1 MEEQLD
7 DTSSTIDQS
16 TLFVANLSHEI
27 RTPLNGIIGMI
38 TLLEDTQLSYEQKDY
53 VNMLRECSN
62 NLMTII
68 NDILDYSKLE
78 ANTIIL
84 ENECINFRDCIE
96 SMNDIILSK
105 VYEKKIEY
113 NYKIDNNIP
122 IFVNGDAN
130 RIKQI
135 LLNLL
140 TNSIKFTNDGNI
152 FLEVKLTSKRESIYT
167 IKFIVS
173 DTGCGIDSLE
183 FNKLFKSF
191 SQISNK
197 KHFNEGSG
205 LGLAICKELVELM
218 NGKIWID
225 WSKVNE
231 GSRFCFTIDLEI
243 CTKTNITKNSYTK
256 DHVLKSSTVFILD
269 DKLFNR
275 LSLANMVSKWGLTP
289 TTFSNA
295 TEALYFLKTNT
306 FDLGLVDICMPEI
319 DGKEFASQLIQ
330 QRRSMNKKEIPLIAL
345 SSLGYSLNNT
355 ENYFKDYLC
364 KPVKESKLKEVCTK
378 WCKNSLNDSSSE
390 SSSKGTSP
398 KVRSPK
404 GTSPKVRSPKGESPI
419 GNSNV
424 CVFNTDFN
432 FLKESVRILIV
443 EDVVIN
449 QRVICSFL
457 NKFGYKKITVVN
469 NGEDCLVT
477 LSTQKFDII
486 LLDIK
491 MPILNGEMVFKHI
504 IDYYDHKNK
513 TQPKYKFENKKKP
526 YIIAVTAY
534 SMIQDKEKYL
544 NMGFNDFIG
553 KPIQINALQESMEK
567 FMTYHYFT

>member
-1 MEEQLD
+1 MEDHIDE
-7 DTSSTIDQS
+7 TSSTVDQS

-38 TLLEDTQLSYEQKDY
+38 TLLEDTPLSYEQKDY

-113 NYKIDNNIP
+113 NYKIDNSIP

-140 TNSIKFTNDGNI
+140 TNSIKFTNEGQI
-152 FLEVKLTSKRESIYT
+152 FLDVKSVSSRDSIHT
-167 IKFIVS
+167 IKFTVT
-173 DTGCGIDSLE
+173 DTGCGIDNLE
-183 FNKLFKSF
+183 FHKLFKSF
-191 SQISNK
+191 SQVSNK

-225 WSKVNE
+225 WSE
-231 GSRFCFTIDLEI
+231 IDAGSRFCFTIDLEI
-243 CTKTNITKNSYTK
+243 CTSTLKKKSHTKEILLENYK
-256 DHVLKSSTVFILD
+256 VFILD

-319 DGKEFASQLIQ
+319 NGKEFASQLAQ
-330 QRRSMNKKEIPLIAL
+330 QRKSMNKKEIPLIAL
-345 SSLGYSLNNT
+345 SSLGYGMNDA

-364 KPVKESKLKEVCTK
+364 KPVKESKLKEICNK
-378 WCKNSLNDSSSE
+378 WCETSSE
-390 SSSKGTSP
+390 TTSSETNGTHFTLSKEDK
-398 KVRSPK
+398 KV
-404 GTSPKVRSPKGESPI
+404 
-419 GNSNV
+419 SNRELS
-424 CVFNTDFN
+424 VFNTDFD

-443 EDVVIN
+443 EDVDIN

-457 NKFGYKKITVVN
+457 NKFGYKKITLVK
-469 NGEDCLVT
+469 NGEECLNI
-477 LSTQKFDII
+477 LSIQKFDII

-504 IDYYDHKNK
+504 IEHFDQKNIK
-513 TQPKYKFENKKKP
+513 KKGQQKYKFENKKKP

-534 SMIQDKEKYL
+534 SMIQDKEKYI
-544 NMGFNDFIG
+544 NMGFNDFVG
-553 KPIQINALQESMEK
+553 KPIQINILQESMER
-567 FMTYHYFT
+567 FMTHHYFT